1 MAFKIFRRGRTGAP
15 KRAHPHSPFFLVQ
28 HAGCR
33 LTQDPGAAPKLSL
46 SLGAAPEDLGQDLE
60 KA

>member
-1 MAFKIFRRGRTGAP
+1 MARLIGAGGSQKIGLEGLFD
-15 KRAHPHSPFFLVQ
+15 FFFTVQ